1 MSENDILEYL
11 FPSEINYVLWRP
23 ITVIGLPS
31 SGKTNFSLYIA
42 KLVRDRYPGD
52 VNVVYTNNLRVAI
65 DRLDDRLVQV
75 LIIDDAIRHQG
86 SFTGIRDRE
95 LAFNPLT

>member
-23 ITVIGLPS
+23 ITVIGLSS

-42 KLVRDRYPGD
+42 KLVRDISILFFE
-52 VNVVYTNNLRVAI
+52 VFFETELRGQ
-65 DRLDDRLVQV
+65 RGLRFL
-75 LIIDDAIRHQG
+75 
-86 SFTGIRDRE
+86 
-95 LAFNPLT
+95 